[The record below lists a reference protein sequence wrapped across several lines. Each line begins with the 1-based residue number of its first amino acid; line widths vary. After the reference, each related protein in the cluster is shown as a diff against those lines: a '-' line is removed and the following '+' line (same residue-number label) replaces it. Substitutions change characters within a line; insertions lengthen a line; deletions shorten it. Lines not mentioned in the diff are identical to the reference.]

1 MAGQAGRPRRYVAP
15 LVPAGSAPDDAASD
29 VIGLTRRSVVERQ
42 ATVGRELSEFE
53 RRFLLSFPR

>member
-1 MAGQAGRPRRYVAP
+1 MAGHAGRLRRYVAP

-42 ATVGRELSEFE
+42 ATDVVE
-53 RRFLLSFPR
+53 RRFLLCFPR